1 MALRAKKLSAT
12 DTETQWVTSSGGV
25 FTEPV
30 QRPSLTAQQVTILV
44 HLPRADY
51 KLLEVLQ
58 DDVARYVSTLV
69 QSHVRGLRKSAE
81 HNKKVKENATGCKE
95 E

>member
-1 MALRAKKLSAT
+1 MSLRAKKLTAT

-30 QRPSLTAQQVTILV
+30 QRPSLTAQQVTLQV
-44 HLPRADY
+44 NMPRADY
-51 KLLEVLQ
+51 KLLEVLH
-58 DDVARYVSTLV
+58 DDVASYVSALV

-81 HNKKVKENATGCKE
+81 HNKKVKENGNQTE